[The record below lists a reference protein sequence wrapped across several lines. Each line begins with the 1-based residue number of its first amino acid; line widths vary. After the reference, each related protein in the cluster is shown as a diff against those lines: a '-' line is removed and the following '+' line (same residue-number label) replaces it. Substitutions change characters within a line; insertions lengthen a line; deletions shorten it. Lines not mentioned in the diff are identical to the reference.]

1 MASMKRGNNCS
12 LVIFD
17 CDGVLVDSEPIA
29 SRVLAEL
36 LTEIGFPFTMEQSI
50 ESFTGLSLAT
60 VLGQIEALWGRS
72 LPTDF
77 RQRLQDR
84 DEAAFRA
91 ELQAMKGVAA
101 AVESLPMPSCVAS
114 SGTTRKIR
122 TNLGTTGLL
131 HLFDP
136 HLFSAEMVARGKP
149 APDLFLHAAQS
160 MGVAPAD
167 CIVVEDSVAG
177 IQAARAA
184 GMLPIGFAGGGHAG
198 PAYGAMLWEAGAE
211 TVIERMSELPPLVA
225 G

>member
-36 LTEIGFPFTMEQSI
+36 LTEVGFPFTMEQSI

-60 VLGQIEALWGRS
+60 VLGQIEGLWGRP
-72 LPTDF
+72 LPADF
-77 RQRLQDR
+77 RERLLER
-84 DEAAFRA
+84 DEAAFLA
-91 ELQAMKGVAA
+91 ELQPVHGVAA
-101 AVESLPMPSCVAS
+101 AVQSLQVPICVAS
-114 SGTTRKIR
+114 SGTPRKIR

-131 HLFDP
+131 RLFDP

-177 IQAARAA
+177 IHAARAA
-184 GMLPIGFAGGGHAG
+184 GMTPIGFAGGGHAG
-198 PAYGAMLWEAGAE
+198 PAYGEMLWEAGAE
-211 TVIERMSELPPLVA
+211 LVIERMADLPPLLA
-225 G
+225 D